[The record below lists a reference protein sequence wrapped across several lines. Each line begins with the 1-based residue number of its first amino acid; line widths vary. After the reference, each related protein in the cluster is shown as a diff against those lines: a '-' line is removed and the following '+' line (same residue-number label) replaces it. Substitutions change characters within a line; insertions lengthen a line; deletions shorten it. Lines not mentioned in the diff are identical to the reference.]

1 MSLTACCLLAALAA
15 QAPLPEVKD
24 LYIARHGQT
33 EWNRIG
39 RWQGDPDLD
48 PKGYEDR
55 VALFLAL
62 QEVPLERIVT
72 SERLR
77 TRRTAEPL
85 ARHRAI
91 RPRADADL
99 DELDGGLLTGL
110 CYSMLDDKQHP
121 PAFAEC
127 RAGQTEATDPRVL
140 AFARAQAA
148 ARDQDKL
155 AARPPGGESYLD
167 GQVRIRRF
175 LRRHRGDL
183 AQRTMLVVGHGGTNR
198 ILLAEL
204 MGWPLAALVR
214 NRQENDWV
222 YRVQRL
228 DDGSRQ
234 LSLLRDGAWR
244 PCAGPPDPVSGLA
257 CAQ

>member
-1 MSLTACCLLAALAA
+1 MNPAAWLIAAALAA

-62 QEVPLERIVT
+62 QDVPLERIVT
-72 SERLR
+72 SDKQR
-77 TRRTAEPL
+77 TRRTAEPI
-85 ARHRAI
+85 ARQRAI
-91 RPRADADL
+91 RARADADL
-99 DELDGGLLTGL
+99 DEMDGGLLTGL
-110 CYSMLDDKQHP
+110 CYSMLDDKAHP

-127 RAGQTEATDPRVL
+127 RAGQAGPTDPRVL
-140 AFARAQAA
+140 EYVRSHGA
-148 ARDQDKL
+148 AREQDKL

-175 LRRHRGDL
+175 LRRHRDDI
-183 AQRTMLVVGHGGTNR
+183 ARRTMLVVAHGGTNR

-204 MGWPLAALVR
+204 MGWPLASLVR
-214 NRQENDWV
+214 NNQENDWV

-228 DDGSRQ
+228 DDGSRR
-234 LSLLRDGAWR
+234 LSLLRDGTWR
-244 PCAGPPDPVSGLA
+244 ACEGPPDPQQGLA